1 MPSLFY
7 RSINVSVMGV
17 LLINQ
22 KIVVQIVPNVLG
34 LREKSVE
41 QITILL
47 YTRKVNHTYCSI
59 NVI

>member
-1 MPSLFY
+1 
-7 RSINVSVMGV
+7 MGV

-22 KIVVQIVPNVLG
+22 KIVVQIVPNILG

-47 YTRKVNHTYCSI
+47 YTSMVNHT
-59 NVI
+59 

>member
-47 YTRKVNHTYCSI
+47 YTRKVNHT
-59 NVI
+59 